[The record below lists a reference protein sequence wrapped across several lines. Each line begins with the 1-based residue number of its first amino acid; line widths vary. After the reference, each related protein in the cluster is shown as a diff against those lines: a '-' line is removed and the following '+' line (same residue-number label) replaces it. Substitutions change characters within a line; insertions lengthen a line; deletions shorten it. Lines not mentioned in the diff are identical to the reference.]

1 MDSVGLKT
9 EHMKLRQKS
18 RRGYKRR
25 NLRGEN
31 QGGDLIKM
39 YYMKSLN
46 NKKITKKEK
55 YFSLNTTVLIFLIVV
70 IKYSDKDNLRK
81 KLFILAHSSRE

>member
-1 MDSVGLKT
+1 MATVGETVSFRDVVPERLPMLQEVPHPCTYRQHQMDSVDLKT

-18 RRGYKRR
+18 SRGYKRR

-31 QGGDLIKM
+31 QGVDLIKM

-46 NKKITKKEK
+46 NKK
-55 YFSLNTTVLIFLIVV
+55 
-70 IKYSDKDNLRK
+70 RK
-81 KLFILAHSSRE
+81 